1 MYFHIFVNS
10 LKVLLKNKMLIF
22 WTFIFPIVLGTLF
35 NMAFANIESQ
45 EMFSTIDI
53 GIVNDDNYKNNP
65 AYEMAFS
72 YMSNS
77 EDENRIFNITYGTKE
92 ELNEKLENEEI
103 SGYLYLDT
111 TAHVIIKNN
120 GINESVFK
128 YVVEEI
134 NTVSNGI
141 NTIEFANIEGISEYA
156 MSLMNSEIKIND
168 TTKKNMSYTMIE
180 FYSLIAMTCLY
191 GATLSMYSLN
201 QILPNMS
208 NKGKRVG
215 VSPVSKFKMILAS
228 LGASFLTQLIGVLLL
243 FIYTIFALNVDY
255 GSNMFLVFL
264 LAVVGSF
271 AGLSLG
277 VFVSTV
283 IKKNENTKLG
293 FIIGLTMTCSFFA
306 GMMGITMKYIID
318 KNIPILNQINPVS
331 MITDGLYALY
341 YYDTLNRYI
350 FNVVSLLIFS
360 CVLIVISFVLLR
372 RQKYDSI

>member
-1 MYFHIFVNS
+1 MYFHVFVNS

-35 NMAFANIESQ
+35 NMAFANIESE

-53 GIVNDDNYKNNP
+53 GIVNDDNYKNNQ
-65 AYEMAFS
+65 AYNMAFD
-72 YMSNS
+72 YMSSNDN
-77 EDENRIFNITYGTKE
+77 EDKIFNITYGTEE
-92 ELNEKLENEEI
+92 ELAEKLENEEI
-103 SGYLYLDT
+103 SGYLYLDK

-141 NTIEFANIEGISEYA
+141 STIEFKNIEAISKYA

-180 FYSLIAMTCLY
+180 FYTLIAMTCLY

-208 NKGKRVG
+208 SKGKRVG

-243 FIYTIFALNVDY
+243 FIFTIFVLNVDY
-255 GSNMFLVFL
+255 GSNMLLVFL
-264 LAVVGSF
+264 LAVAGSF

-277 VFVSTV
+277 VFVST
-283 IKKNENTKLG
+283 ILKKNENTKLG
-293 FIIGLTMTCSFFA
+293 FIIGITMTCSFFA

-318 KNIPILNQINPVS
+318 KNIPIINKINPVS

-341 YYDTLNRYI
+341 YYDTLNRYL

-360 CVLIVISFVLLR
+360 FVLIIISFVLLR

>member
-1 MYFHIFVNS
+1 MYFHVFVNS

-35 NMAFANIESQ
+35 NMAFANIESE

-53 GIVNDDNYKNNP
+53 GIVNDDNYKNNQ
-65 AYEMAFS
+65 AYNMAFD
-72 YMSNS
+72 YMSSNDN
-77 EDENRIFNITYGTKE
+77 EDKIFNITYGTEE
-92 ELNEKLENEEI
+92 ELAEKLENEEI
-103 SGYLYLDT
+103 SGYLYLDK

-141 NTIEFANIEGISEYA
+141 SKIEFKNIEAISKYA

-180 FYSLIAMTCLY
+180 FYTLIAMTCLY

-208 NKGKRVG
+208 SKGKRVG

-243 FIYTIFALNVDY
+243 FIFTIFVLNVDY
-255 GSNMFLVFL
+255 GSNMLLVFL
-264 LAVVGSF
+264 LAVAGSF

-277 VFVSTV
+277 VFVST
-283 IKKNENTKLG
+283 ILKKNENTKLG
-293 FIIGLTMTCSFFA
+293 FIIGITMTCSFFA

-318 KNIPILNQINPVS
+318 KNIPIINKINPVS

-341 YYDTLNRYI
+341 YYDTLNRYL

-360 CVLIVISFVLLR
+360 FVLIIISFVLLR

>member
-10 LKVLLKNKMLIF
+10 LKVLFKNKMLIF
-22 WTFIFPIVLGTLF
+22 WTFIFPIVLGLLF
-35 NMAFANIESQ
+35 NMAFANIESE

-53 GIVNDDNYKNNP
+53 GIVNDEYYNNNQAYNMTFNYL
-65 AYEMAFS
+65 S
-72 YMSNS
+72 S
-77 EDENRIFNITYGTKE
+77 DENENKIFNITYGNKDI
-92 ELNEKLENEEI
+92 LQEKLDNEEI
-103 SGYLYLDT
+103 SGYLYLDPSS
-111 TAHVIIKNN
+111 HIVIKSN

-141 NTIEFANIEGISEYA
+141 STIEFESIESISEYA
-156 MSLMNSEIKIND
+156 MSLMNSEVKVND

-215 VSPVSKFKMILAS
+215 VSPVSKFKMILAT
-228 LGASFLTQLIGVLLL
+228 LGASFVTQLIGVMLL
-243 FIYTIFALNVDY
+243 FIFTIFVLNIDY
-255 GSNMFLVFL
+255 GSNIFLVIL
-264 LAVVGSF
+264 LAIVGSF

-277 VFVSTV
+277 LFVSS
-283 IKKNENTKLG
+283 ILKKNENTKLG
-293 FIIGLTMTCSFFA
+293 FIIGLTMVCSFFA

-331 MITDGLYALY
+331 MITDGLYVLY
-341 YYDTLNRYI
+341 YYDTLDRYI
-350 FNVVSLLIFS
+350 FNIISLLIFS
-360 CVLIVISFVLLR
+360 FVLIFISFIFLR
-372 RQKYDSI
+372 RQKYDCI

>member
-22 WTFIFPIVLGTLF
+22 WTFIFPIVLGLLF
-35 NMAFANIESQ
+35 NMAFSNIEKE

-53 GIVNDDNYKNNP
+53 GIVNDEYYLNNQAYSMTFNYLSSDDDNK
-65 AYEMAFS
+65 
-72 YMSNS
+72 
-77 EDENRIFNITYGTKE
+77 IFNINYGTKE
-92 ELNEKLENEEI
+92 ELQEKLENEDI
-103 SGYLYLDT
+103 SGYLYLD
-111 TAHVIIKNN
+111 HSSHIVIKSN

-141 NTIEFANIEGISEYA
+141 SKIEFENIEAISQYA
-156 MSLMNSEIKIND
+156 MKLMNSEVKVND
-168 TTKKNMSYTMIE
+168 TTKSNMSYTMIE

-228 LGASFLTQLIGVLLL
+228 LGASFVVQLIGVLLL
-243 FIYTIFALNVDY
+243 FLFTILVLNVDY
-255 GSNMFLVFL
+255 GSNILLVII
-264 LAVVGSF
+264 LAAVGSF
-271 AGLSLG
+271 SGLSLG
-277 VFVSTV
+277 VFVSS
-283 IKKNENTKLG
+283 ILKKNENTKLG
-293 FIIGLTMTCSFFA
+293 FIIGITMTCSFFA

-318 KNIPILNQINPVS
+318 KNIPILNKINPVS
-331 MITDGLYALY
+331 MITDGLYSLY
-341 YYDTLNRYI
+341 YYDTLDRYL
-350 FNVVSLLIFS
+350 FNIISLLIFS
-360 CVLIVISFVLLR
+360 FVLIFISFIFLR

>member
-1 MYFHIFVNS
+1 MYFHIFINS
-10 LKVLLKNKMLIF
+10 LKVLFKNKMLIF
-22 WTFIFPIVLGTLF
+22 WTFLFPLVLGTLF
-35 NMAFANIESQ
+35 NMAFANIESE

-53 GIVNDDNYKNNP
+53 GIVNDDNYKNNQV
-65 AYEMAFS
+65 YNMAFS

-77 EDENRIFNITYGTKE
+77 DNEDRIFNITYGTQE
-92 ELNEKLENEEI
+92 ELKELLDKEKI
-103 SGYLYLDT
+103 SGYLYLDD
-111 TAHVIIKNN
+111 TAHIMIKSN

-141 NTIEFANIEGISEYA
+141 NTIEFESIEAISEYA
-156 MSLMNSEIKIND
+156 MSLMNSDVKVND
-168 TTKKNMSYTMIE
+168 TTSKNMSYTMIE
-180 FYSLIAMTCLY
+180 FYTLIAMTCLY

-215 VSPVSKFKMILAS
+215 VSPVSKFKMIIAS
-228 LGASFLTQLIGVLLL
+228 LGASFVTQLIGVLLL
-243 FIYTIFALNVDY
+243 FIYTIFVLNVDY
-255 GSNMFLVFL
+255 GSNIFLVLL
-264 LAVVGSF
+264 LAAVGSF

-277 VFVSTV
+277 VFVSSV

-293 FIIGLTMTCSFFA
+293 FIIGLTMVCSFLA

-318 KNIPILNQINPVS
+318 KNMPILNQINPVN

-350 FNVVSLLIFS
+350 FNVISLLVFS
-360 CVLIVISFVLLR
+360 FVLIVISFVILR

>member
-22 WTFIFPIVLGTLF
+22 WTFIFPIVLGLLF
-35 NMAFANIESQ
+35 NMAFSNIEKE

-53 GIVNDDNYKNNP
+53 GIVNDEYYLNNQAYSMTFNYLSSDDDNK
-65 AYEMAFS
+65 
-72 YMSNS
+72 
-77 EDENRIFNITYGTKE
+77 IFNINYGTKE
-92 ELNEKLENEEI
+92 ELQEKLENEDI
-103 SGYLYLDT
+103 SGYLYLDPSS
-111 TAHVIIKNN
+111 HIVIKSN

-141 NTIEFANIEGISEYA
+141 SKIEFENIEAISEYA
-156 MSLMNSEIKIND
+156 MKLMNSEVKVND
-168 TTKKNMSYTMIE
+168 TTKSNMSYTMIE

-215 VSPVSKFKMILAS
+215 VSPVSKFKMIIAS
-228 LGASFLTQLIGVLLL
+228 LGASFVVQLIGVLLL
-243 FIYTIFALNVDY
+243 FLFTILVLNVDY
-255 GSNMFLVFL
+255 GSNILLVII
-264 LAVVGSF
+264 LAAVGSF
-271 AGLSLG
+271 SGLSLG
-277 VFVSTV
+277 VFVSS
-283 IKKNENTKLG
+283 ILKKNENTKLG
-293 FIIGLTMTCSFFA
+293 FIIGITMACSFFA

-318 KNIPILNQINPVS
+318 KNIPILNKINPVS
-331 MITDGLYALY
+331 MITDGLYSLY
-341 YYDTLNRYI
+341 YYDTLDRYL
-350 FNVVSLLIFS
+350 FNIISLLIFS
-360 CVLIVISFVLLR
+360 FVLIFISFIFLR

>member
-1 MYFHIFVNS
+1 MYFHVFVNS

-35 NMAFANIESQ
+35 NMAFANIESE

-53 GIVNDDNYKNNP
+53 GIVNDDNYKNNQ
-65 AYEMAFS
+65 AYNMAFD
-72 YMSNS
+72 YMSSNDN
-77 EDENRIFNITYGTKE
+77 EDKIFNITYGTEE
-92 ELNEKLENEEI
+92 ELAKKLENEEI
-103 SGYLYLDT
+103 SGYLYLDK

-141 NTIEFANIEGISEYA
+141 STIEFKNIEAISKYA

-180 FYSLIAMTCLY
+180 FYTLIAMTCLY
-191 GATLSMYSLN
+191 GSTLSMYSLN

-208 NKGKRVG
+208 SKGKRVG

-243 FIYTIFALNVDY
+243 FIFTIFVLNVDY
-255 GSNMFLVFL
+255 GSNMLLVFL
-264 LAVVGSF
+264 LAVAGSF

-277 VFVSTV
+277 VFVST
-283 IKKNENTKLG
+283 ILKKNENTKLG
-293 FIIGLTMTCSFFA
+293 FIIGITMTCSFFA

-318 KNIPILNQINPVS
+318 KNIPIINKINPVS

-341 YYDTLNRYI
+341 YYDTLNRYL

-360 CVLIVISFVLLR
+360 FVLIIISFVLLR